1 MDKINEKEKIKKIF
15 NDIEFAIDKDNC
27 LFSYSIHN
35 NQLKAFFYY
44 NDNFPELFNININLI
59 EKIKICDVDN
69 TIMFYK
75 TSGNYKE
82 FKFEDSELKNVVYHL
97 SFALMKYKKDKPI
110 SNIQD
115 L

>member
-1 MDKINEKEKIKKIF
+1 MNEKEKIKKIF

-27 LFSYSIHN
+27 LFSYSIYN

-44 NDNFPELFNININLI
+44 NDNFPELFDIDLI
-59 EKIKICDVDN
+59 ENIKICNVDN
-69 TIMFYK
+69 TIMFCK
-75 TSGNYKE
+75 NNGNYKE
-82 FKFEDSELKNVVYHL
+82 FKFEESELKNVVYHL

>member
-1 MDKINEKEKIKKIF
+1 
-15 NDIEFAIDKDNC
+15 
-27 LFSYSIHN
+27 
-35 NQLKAFFYY
+35 
-44 NDNFPELFNININLI
+44 
-59 EKIKICDVDN
+59 
-69 TIMFYK
+69 MFYK

-82 FKFEDSELKNVVYHL
+82 FKFEESELKNVVYHL